1 MSTKND
7 EGGVTVLVAA
17 MILGLLSLLGTIG
30 FAINL
35 LITANQLNN
44 SADRIALA
52 AATQLITNTQNACSS
67 AKLVSDSNRV
77 SLVACEVNDDE
88 VLVRVRSNSQFQ
100 SWLDR
105 WPRIGMARAGI
116 DYVFD

>member
-1 MSTKND
+1 MFIKND

-17 MILGLLSLLGTIG
+17 MILGLLSVLGTIG
-30 FAINL
+30 FATNL
-35 LITANQLNN
+35 LITANHLNN

-67 AKLVSDSNRV
+67 AQSIADSAHLTLVT
-77 SLVACEVNDDE
+77 CEVDDDE
-88 VLVRVRSNSQFQ
+88 VVVRVRSNSEFQ
-100 SWLDR
+100 NWLDR

>member
-1 MSTKND
+1 MFIKND
-7 EGGVTVLVAA
+7 DGGVTVLVAA

-35 LITANQLNN
+35 LITANNLNN

-67 AKLVSDSNRV
+67 AQSIADSDHLSLVS
-77 SLVACEVNDDE
+77 CEINDDE
-88 VLVRVRSNSQFQ
+88 VVVQIRSNSEFQ
-100 SWLDR
+100 SWLNR

>member
-1 MSTKND
+1 MFIKND

-17 MILGLLSLLGTIG
+17 LILGLLSVLATIG

-35 LITANQLNN
+35 LITVNHLNN

-52 AATQLITNTQNACSS
+52 AATQLITNTKNACSS
-67 AKLVSDSNRV
+67 AQSIADSNHL
-77 SLVACEVNDDE
+77 SLVTCEVNDDE
-88 VLVRVRSNSQFQ
+88 VVVQIRSNSEFQ

-116 DYVFD
+116 DFVFD